1 MSAASADAAYDVA
14 IVGAG
19 AAGATAA
26 LLLVR
31 AGVRVALVRRRPRG
45 FDRPAEICSPAT
57 RRLMRALQLP
67 MPDAT
72 DDARV
77 CRGVL
82 STWESS
88 DPQFY
93 DYGLLAC
100 EAAIAIDRSSYDEA
114 LVAAA
119 RTAGAAVICGDVA
132 ARVVHHRG
140 NWTVEFDR
148 TSLLARW
155 LIDASGRGG
164 GLAPTHTSR
173 RCFSDR
179 LVACVIRQ
187 ARCAASGPC
196 SDVLLL
202 AAVRG
207 GWWYVSQSATGAASV
222 VYLTDADLL
231 PRSAYARSIHL
242 GRAFDEASLLQEAIG
257 AAPAFSPHRV
267 VDARTSHRLRVGGD
281 GWMAI
286 GDAALSVD
294 PLSGEGLRLA
304 IASAARACDAITD
317 GGRGLPA
324 WESLAAWYGD
334 QRREQRHAAA
344 GANAAVVRRFADDLF
359 WRRRDAVDGLQPAV
373 GPSAS
378 GNIQMS
384 MRVVPPR
391 RV

>member
-1 MSAASADAAYDVA
+1 
-14 IVGAG
+14 
-19 AAGATAA
+19 
-26 LLLVR
+26 
-31 AGVRVALVRRRPRG
+31 
-45 FDRPAEICSPAT
+45 
-57 RRLMRALQLP
+57 

-100 EAAIAIDRSSYDEA
+100 EAAIAIDRSSYDDA

-119 RTAGAAVICGDVA
+119 QTAGAAVICGDGA

-140 NWTVEFDR
+140 SWTVEFDR
-148 TSLLARW
+148 TSLQARW

-179 LVACVIRQ
+179 LVACVIQ
-187 ARCAASGPC
+187 ARCVASGPC
-196 SDVLLL
+196 SDVLCLPPSV
-202 AAVRG
+202 AVG
-207 GWWYVSQSATGAASV
+207 GTCLSRPPAWRPV

-231 PRSAYARSIHL
+231 PRSALARSIHL
-242 GRAFDEASLLQEAIG
+242 ARAFDEASLLREGIG

-334 QRREQRHAAA
+334 QRTEQRHAAA
-344 GANAAVVRRFADDLF
+344 AANATVVPGGFLQTTCSVG
-359 WRRRDAVDGLQPAV
+359 RRRGRGRRASAGATRRLETSSLALGIQRSPGGSRVFDIVALAILAAPEAGWVSGTRSRQRVYSRARATRTASPQPA
-373 GPSAS
+373 AA
-378 GNIQMS
+378 
-384 MRVVPPR
+384 PR
-391 RV
+391 ADVL

>member
-1 MSAASADAAYDVA
+1 MSVAPAEAAYDVA

-26 LLLVR
+26 LLLAR
-31 AGVRVALVRRRPRG
+31 AGVRVALVQRMRRG

-57 RRLMRALQLP
+57 RRLMRSLQLP

-82 STWESS
+82 STWESP

-100 EAAIAIDRSSYDEA
+100 EAAIAIDRASYDDA

-119 RTAGAAVICGDVA
+119 QTAGAAVTCGDGA
-132 ARVVHHRG
+132 ARVLRNRG

-148 TSLLARW
+148 TSLRAQW

-179 LVACVIRQ
+179 LVACVIQ
-187 ARCAASGPC
+187 ARCVASGPC

-207 GWWYVSQSATGAASV
+207 GWWYVSQSSGVASV

-231 PRSAYARSIHL
+231 PRSADARSML
-242 GRAFDEASLLQEAIG
+242 LERAFDEASLLREAIG

-267 VDARTSHRLRVGGD
+267 VDARTSHRHRIGGD
-281 GWMAI
+281 GWLAI

-304 IASAARACDAITD
+304 VASAAKASDSITD

-334 QRREQRHAAA
+334 QMTEQRHAAA

-359 WRRRDAVDGLQPAV
+359 WRRRDAVDQA
-373 GPSAS
+373 SA
-378 GNIQMS
+378 GAPTM
-384 MRVVPPR
+384 
-391 RV
+391 

>member
-14 IVGAG
+14 IIGAG

-26 LLLVR
+26 LLLAR
-31 AGVRVALVRRRPRG
+31 AGVRVALVRRRRRG

-57 RRLMRALQLP
+57 RRLMRARQLP

-88 DPQFY
+88 DPRFY

-100 EAAIAIDRSSYDEA
+100 EAAIAIDRSSYDDA

-132 ARVVHHRG
+132 ARVVHDRG

-173 RCFSDR
+173 RCFGDR
-179 LVACVIRQ
+179 LVACVIQ
-187 ARCAASGPC
+187 ARCVAPGPR

-207 GWWYVSQSATGAASV
+207 GWWYVSQSATGASV

-231 PRSAYARSIHL
+231 PRSASARSVHL
-242 GRAFDEASLLQEAIG
+242 GRAFDEASLLREGIG
-257 AAPAFSPHRV
+257 AAPAFSLHRV
-267 VDARTSHRLRVGGD
+267 VDARTSHRLSVGGD

-304 IASAARACDAITD
+304 IDSAARACEAITD

-334 QRREQRHAAA
+334 QRTEQRHAAA
-344 GANAAVVRRFADDLF
+344 GANATVVRRFANDLF
-359 WRRRDAVDGLQPAV
+359 WRRRDAVDGLQAAC
-373 GPSAS
+373 SAPV
-378 GNIQMS
+378 I
-384 MRVVPPR
+384 RF
-391 RV
+391 